1 MSRQARHHASPRR
14 RNHARDDGRA
24 RTHQRLR
31 RGGQLPACRQGIP
44 PPATRWK
51 AQEDPAGTGYR
62 NTDGPGH
69 RFTEKPKYLKTKTGK
84 DRHQTEQP
92 GMPTPNRIPTY
103 PKYRLRSNGPYDARD
118 LHDLFRRSHLPSR
131 DGRGSSAM
139 FRRTRPAD
147 PFCCGWSGSAPV
159 SGAVPRSDR

>member
-1 MSRQARHHASPRR
+1 MPRTSRQARHHARPRR

-24 RTHQRLR
+24 RAHQRLR
-31 RGGQLPACRQGIP
+31 RGEQLPACRQGTP
-44 PPATRWK
+44 PGHRGTARLPVPAIGQSDCDPHPHRPGGTPDRQTPGRGGT

-69 RFTEKPKYLKTKTGK
+69 RPVAIK
-84 DRHQTEQP
+84 
-92 GMPTPNRIPTY
+92 
-103 PKYRLRSNGPYDARD
+103 YDARD

-131 DGRGSSAM
+131 DGQGSSAM

-159 SGAVPRSDR
+159 SGAAPRSDR